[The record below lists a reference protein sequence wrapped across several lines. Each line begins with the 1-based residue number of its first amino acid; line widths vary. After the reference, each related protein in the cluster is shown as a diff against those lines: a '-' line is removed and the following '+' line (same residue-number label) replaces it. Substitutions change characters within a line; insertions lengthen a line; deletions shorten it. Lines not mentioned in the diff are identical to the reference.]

1 MTNAH
6 DALDTLIRSAL
17 NEPLGEGTLAGWEK
31 VFSRPPSSD
40 GVVGT
45 WSLLKRRRSLRWTS
59 PAWLVRGA
67 AIAAAGLIVAV
78 VFLVI
83 PSKHPDLLAN
93 AAAAIQG
100 SGPVVHL
107 VYAPVLLPAL
117 SINVK
122 TGTIEKRLVPTRD
135 ELWYD
140 PQRHLYKEIR
150 SYPGG
155 SDTVWRSKSEAFSA
169 EFGRQA
175 LSGSAIGQAV
185 SIQVPPEATL
195 FSHYK
200 QALTQRQAQN
210 DGTGTAWGHP
220 VFFLLI
226 DNCVLIPYP
235 GHPGSSLGCGG
246 ASVKEVIAIDQKTY
260 QPVSVYPNTENTSG
274 NGFRIDS
281 VTLVARSQ
289 ADLSKPA
296 RTPFPPALSPSQ
308 DNCPC
313 AQVGTG
319 SSRTIQAKVTGRWL
333 GRPAVGLAV
342 SLASRRFSI
351 ARADVLNP
359 PGTPT
364 RHGVEL
370 IYGATCSGMPKYGG
384 DYVLVQEAP
393 TPETFYGTETSV
405 YSAVQAANTVPL
417 VRTYSGFAECDAAKI
432 GYYAGQD
439 RAEQIWV
446 ATLHTHGLYV
456 SVSSRSEALT
466 VAATRQLLGKK

>member
-17 NEPLGEGTLAGWEK
+17 NEPLEEGTLPGWEN
-31 VFSRPPSSD
+31 VVARRPSSD
-40 GVVGT
+40 GVAGT
-45 WSLLKRRRSLRWTS
+45 PGVLERRPRRLTS
-59 PAWLVRGA
+59 RTWFVRGA
-67 AIAAAGLIVAV
+67 AVAAVALAVAV
-78 VFLVI
+78 AFLVI

-107 VYAPVLLPAL
+107 IYAPVLVPVS

-122 TGTIEKRLVPTRD
+122 TGAIQKRLVPTRD

-140 PQRHLYKEIR
+140 PQRHVYKEIR
-150 SYPGG
+150 SYPGA

-175 LSGSAIGQAV
+175 LSGSAVGQAV

-200 QALTQRQAQN
+200 QALTQRQAQY
-210 DGTGTAWGHP
+210 DGTGTIAGHS
-220 VFFLLI
+220 VVFLLI
-226 DNCVLIPYP
+226 DRCVLIPYP

-246 ASVKEVIAIDQKTY
+246 GSVREVIAIDKSTY
-260 QPVSVYPNTENTSG
+260 QPISVYPNTENTSG
-274 NGFRIDS
+274 NGFRIS
-281 VTLVARSQ
+281 VTLITRSQ
-289 ADLSKPA
+289 ADLSRPR
-296 RTPFPPALSPSQ
+296 RTPFPPALTPGPA
-308 DNCPC
+308 NCPC
-313 AQVGTG
+313 ASVSTR
-319 SSRTIQAKVTGRWL
+319 SSHTIQASVAGRWL
-333 GRPAVGLAV
+333 GRPVVGLAV

-370 IYGATCSGMPKYGG
+370 VYGATCSGMPKYGG
-384 DYVLVQEAP
+384 DYVLVQESP
-393 TPETFYGTETSV
+393 PPEVFYGTGTSL
-405 YSAVQAANTVPL
+405 YSARQPANTAPL
-417 VRTYSGFAECDAAKI
+417 VQSYSDFTECDAAKI
-432 GYYAGQD
+432 GYYSGQD
-439 RAEQIWV
+439 RAEEIWV
-446 ATLHTHGLYV
+446 ATLHTNGLYI
-456 SVSSRSEALT
+456 SVSSRSEART